1 MTDSVEQ
8 PRTGPRLPR
17 RVLTVQ
23 VDDDGAIIGQFGRAA
38 RPARLAGPHRGL
50 TIEVIS
56 VHLKW
61 ELLTF
66 PGGRFSPRNEKERT
80 RYAVWAL
87 HRRAAEAP
95 PAFDLM

>member
-1 MTDSVEQ
+1 LSNLEQVRDSPDGFSLFRSTMMAPSSDSSAGQLGRPGLRGRV
-8 PRTGPRLPR
+8 RTG
-17 RVLTVQ
+17 
-23 VDDDGAIIGQFGRAA
+23 
-38 RPARLAGPHRGL
+38 GL